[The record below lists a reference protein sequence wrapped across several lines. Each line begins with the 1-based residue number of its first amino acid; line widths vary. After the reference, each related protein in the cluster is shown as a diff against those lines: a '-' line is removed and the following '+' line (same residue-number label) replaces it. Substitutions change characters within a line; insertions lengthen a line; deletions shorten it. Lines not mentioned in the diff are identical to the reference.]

1 MWALEIKQG
10 RAPRVDRG
18 LRVALADP
26 QPERAFIV
34 YSGEERYPA
43 RGGVDVIR
51 VTGLTEELSRLE

>member
-1 MWALEIKQG
+1 M
-10 RAPRVDRG
+10 DRG

-43 RGGVDVIR
+43 RDGVDVIR